1 MAFFFDM
8 DNPAVQMD
16 NRMDEKLVI
25 DVENYLQDG
34 VEVDI
39 FLVFNAKREKRTSRK
54 ISAKVRA
61 DETVSLE
68 VYEGD
73 VLHAVVTGTKEV
85 VAKFDVQKDQLYYK
99 ISDKPQDPNEFGVKL
114 QNKLDVDLDIVL
126 VYDAVEKRKV
136 MRDLY
141 FDIVPDDDV
150 IYLAYE
156 GDMLQVFIANTDTEV
171 SEIEVKREQYLYS
184 ISQIE
189 ISGSEL

>member
-1 MAFFFDM
+1 M

-34 VEVDI
+34 VGVDI
-39 FLVFNAKREKRTSRK
+39 FLVFNAKIEKRTSRK
-54 ISAKVRA
+54 ISEKVRA

-99 ISDKPQDPNEFGVKL
+99 ISDKPQNPNEFGVKL

-126 VYDAVEKRKV
+126 VYDAAEKREV

-171 SEIEVKREQYLYS
+171 AEIEVKRDQYLYS
-184 ISQIE
+184 ISQME
-189 ISGSEL
+189 MSGSEL

>member
-1 MAFFFDM
+1 M

-16 NRMDEKLVI
+16 NGRNEKLVI
-25 DVENYLQDG
+25 DVESYLQDG

-39 FLVFNAKREKRTSRK
+39 LLVFNAKKEKRTSRK
-54 ISAKVRA
+54 ISEKVRA

-68 VYEGD
+68 VFEGD
-73 VLHAVVTGTKEV
+73 VLHAVVTGTKEI

-99 ISDKPQDPNEFGVKL
+99 ISDQPQDPNEFGVKL

-126 VYDAVEKRKV
+126 VYDAAEKRKV
-136 MRDLY
+136 MRELY

-156 GDMLQVFIANTDTEV
+156 GDVLQVFVANTDTEV
-171 SEIEVKREQYLYS
+171 SEIEVKRDQYLYS

-189 ISGSEL
+189 MSGSEL

>member
-16 NRMDEKLVI
+16 NGRNEKLVI
-25 DVENYLQDG
+25 DVESYLQDG

-54 ISAKVRA
+54 ISEKVRA

-68 VYEGD
+68 VFEGD
-73 VLHAVVTGTKEV
+73 VLHAVVTGTKEI

-99 ISDKPQDPNEFGVKL
+99 ISDQPQDPNEFGVKL

-126 VYDAVEKRKV
+126 IYDAAEKRRV
-136 MRDLY
+136 MRELY

-156 GDMLQVFIANTDTEV
+156 GDVLQVFVANTDTEV
-171 SEIEVKREQYLYS
+171 SEIEVKRDQYLYS

-189 ISGSEL
+189 MSGSEL